1 MRRVGTVVRTAQGLA
16 VLRAEPVGDGDGG
29 DRRDGGDRGDGGD
42 GGDDSGRNA
51 IGTMVLNDSLET
63 VGRVVDVFGP
73 VDRPYLAVTPQSS
86 VHLPGLVGSTLYAR

>member
-16 VLRAEPVGDGDGG
+16 VLRAEPVGDGDG
-29 DRRDGGDRGDGGD
+29 DDGGD
-42 GGDDSGRNA
+42 GTSNDSGRNA